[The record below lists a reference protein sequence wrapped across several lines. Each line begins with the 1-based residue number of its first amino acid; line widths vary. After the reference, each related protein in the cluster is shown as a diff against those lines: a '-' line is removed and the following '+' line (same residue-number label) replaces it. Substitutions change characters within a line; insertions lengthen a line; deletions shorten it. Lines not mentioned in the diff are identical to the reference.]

1 MFKRF
6 IVVIASVTSLLG
18 LCKPVLAEDNS
29 NFWDSFALGGY
40 SSAGVEIPRD
50 SKANAFIN
58 EISLILTW
66 ENESRFKF
74 FGEFEL
80 EEPLKWNS
88 QQGLTTRDAYLDLER
103 FYLDYNLSEKLNLR
117 AGRFLTPA
125 GRWNLIHAA
134 PLVWTSTR
142 PIATRLL
149 FPSSINGLMLYGS
162 VPYQDYAFEYTFFTE
177 GLKDQIRDDNEII
190 YKHVNGA
197 RFTLNAPINIGL
209 TLASFQEDRPL
220 SPTYRL
226 FGLDF
231 VTHIGNLELSGEGF
245 YRNTNKG
252 NDGGSGAYLQ
262 SAYHLGNEWYWLTRL
277 ETFDHPESGSA
288 ERWIIGA
295 TKRVKPN
302 QLLKFEFVGG
312 SGELPDS
319 PRGFISTF
327 AVLF

>member
-18 LCKPVLAEDNS
+18 LCKPVWAEDNS

-40 SSAGVEIPRD
+40 SSAGVDIPRD
-50 SKANAFIN
+50 STASAFIN
-58 EISLILTW
+58 EVSLILTW

-88 QQGLTTRDAYLDLER
+88 HQGLTTRDAYLDLER

-220 SPTYRL
+220 SPTYRM

-262 SAYHLGNEWYWLTRL
+262 SAYHMGNEWYWLTRL
-277 ETFDHPESGSA
+277 ETFDHPDTGSA
-288 ERWIIGA
+288 ERWLIGA

-312 SGELPDS
+312 SGELPES